1 MEKRDAAGYARV
13 PSHASESEEWKNEPP
28 WPEQDEGG
36 TEFLASRNES
46 LGFAHRTLVNLEY
59 IEQTR
64 KAGGDK
70 AHVVTQRVVS
80 LLGLV
85 IFPWAEGL
93 DASIKTKRMD
103 MLSQDG
109 WPKWITLQGNTETL
123 GYLVHHLRNAVAHRR
138 LHFSSD
144 SRDPERV
151 EIEFADG

>member
-1 MEKRDAAGYARV
+1 MKKKETVEEMERRDAAGYARI

-28 WPEQDEGG
+28 WPDQDEGG

-80 LLGLV
+80 LLGLI

-93 DASIKTKRMD
+93 EVSKDKK
-103 MLSQDG
+103 DG
-109 WPKWITLQGNTETL
+109 HAFAG
-123 GYLVHHLRNAVAHRR
+123 R
-138 LHFSSD
+138 LAQVEHSPRKHGDFGI
-144 SRDPERV
+144 SRPSPS
-151 EIEFADG
+151 